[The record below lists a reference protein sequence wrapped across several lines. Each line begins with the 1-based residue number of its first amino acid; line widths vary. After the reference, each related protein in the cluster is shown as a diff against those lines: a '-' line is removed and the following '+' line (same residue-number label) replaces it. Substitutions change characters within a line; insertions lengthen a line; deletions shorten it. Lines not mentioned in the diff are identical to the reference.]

1 MKIQSRTFVKF
12 FFAGI
17 ITLGIL
23 LFVFLISLAPGIKQ
37 GISYA
42 NFWLRS
48 LLFSLEFPLEIF
60 GRDFP
65 IKNNIPHP
73 SLLLVAIDDRT
84 LRDEEYGGLGRW
96 QEFKRVNYAKAIENL
111 KSAWAIVIGV
121 DVLFS
126 EKAEGDDIL
135 AASIKEAGNVV
146 LWFSYGSEEL
156 LFPVPILREAA
167 YSIGYFQPYMERSND
182 MVYGIIPSISNKKY
196 GTHEAFSLKILRKYL
211 DVIYNQKSEVYKD
224 ASLYEEVYRF
234 HTGKYEF
241 LPLAGKGYSEIL
253 INYPLKG
260 QSYQTLSFVDVYNN
274 RFNPALVKDKIVV
287 IWATATGLHDEF
299 FTPTGI
305 MYGAVVHMNFIST
318 ILKQNYLTYVP
329 ILAQCLIIAFL
340 TLFFTLFLIHVES
353 RSYQIGN
360 SIITLFLGVV
370 FYIAVF
376 LSSRILTHPIQLI
389 IVIILSTSWAMMY
402 KYIYEE
408 KGKRLLK
415 NMLSQYLAEDLVTS
429 VLANYEEVK
438 LWGTK
443 KEVTLFF
450 SDIAGF
456 TTISEGMDP
465 EELVRFLSFYLK
477 DVSDIIIKERGF
489 VNKYVGDAVMAIWGA
504 FWVEK
509 QQSYLACKS
518 ALLQQ
523 QAIAKRNA
531 QFKQDF
537 GFNIKVRM
545 GINRGQAV
553 VGNIGSEGHKIEYT
567 ALGDTV
573 NTASRLEA
581 VNKMYDTL
589 ICVGESVAKN
599 EQEHFVFRK
608 LDSIMV
614 KGKDLPVVIYE
625 LVGFRG
631 LVSDTELDK
640 IAHFEVALGLY
651 QTRHFEEAKKIFTRL
666 IETHDDGPSK
676 TFLQRCEAYIKNGCP
691 PDWKGDYRATEK

>member
-1 MKIQSRTFVKF
+1 M
-12 FFAGI
+12 
-17 ITLGIL
+17 
-23 LFVFLISLAPGIKQ
+23 
-37 GISYA
+37 
-42 NFWLRS
+42 
-48 LLFSLEFPLEIF
+48 
-60 GRDFP
+60 
-65 IKNNIPHP
+65 
-73 SLLLVAIDDRT
+73 
-84 LRDEEYGGLGRW
+84 
-96 QEFKRVNYAKAIENL
+96 
-111 KSAWAIVIGV
+111 
-121 DVLFS
+121 
-126 EKAEGDDIL
+126 
-135 AASIKEAGNVV
+135 
-146 LWFSYGSEEL
+146 
-156 LFPVPILREAA
+156 
-167 YSIGYFQPYMERSND
+167 
-182 MVYGIIPSISNKKY
+182 
-196 GTHEAFSLKILRKYL
+196 
-211 DVIYNQKSEVYKD
+211 
-224 ASLYEEVYRF
+224 YRF